1 MMKIAD
7 NEQDKLLQDAM
18 RRRAERVPSLSDDFA
33 ESVMAKMKVRRQS
46 SRRTIFLWAGS
57 VAAALLVGF
66 FLFLNRPEEQP
77 VVAQKA
83 EVQTEQEVPAE
94 KPIKAEPEN
103 IQCQVAQHP
112 VPSPS
117 TSTVKSVNSA
127 CLVEQ
132 PDVPC
137 PDEAQEM
144 PLEEVQLAAETEAE
158 DCPTDD
164 IADMPDQ
171 LLVAAAQIRDIRSR
185 GERLD
190 REIALLMEN

>member
-66 FLFLNRPEEQP
+66 FLFLNRPKEQP
-77 VVAQKA
+77 LMAQKA

-117 TSTVKSVNSA
+117 TSSAKSVNSA
-127 CLVEQ
+127 CLAEQ

-137 PDEAQEM
+137 PDEAQET

-171 LLVAAAQIRDIRSR
+171 LLMAAAQIRDIRSR

-190 REIALLMEN
+190 REIALLMED

>member
-1 MMKIAD
+1 MKIAD

-18 RRRAERVPSLSDDFA
+18 RRRAERVPSLSDDFT

-117 TSTVKSVNSA
+117 TSSAKSVNSA

-132 PDVPC
+132 RGVPC
-137 PDEAQEM
+137 PDEAQET

-171 LLVAAAQIRDIRSR
+171 LLMAAAQIRDIRSR

-190 REIALLMEN
+190 REIALLMED

>member
-117 TSTVKSVNSA
+117 TSSAKSVNSA

-132 PDVPC
+132 PGVPC
-137 PDEAQEM
+137 PDEAQET

>member
-18 RRRAERVPSLSDDFA
+18 QRRAERVPSLSDDFA
-33 ESVMAKMKVRRQS
+33 ESVMAKMRVRRRS
-46 SRRTIFLWAGS
+46 SRRTTFLWAGS
-57 VAAALLVGF
+57 VAAALLVGV

-103 IQCQVAQHP
+103 IQYQVAQHP

-117 TSTVKSVNSA
+117 TSSAKSVNSA

-137 PDEAQEM
+137 PDEAQET
-144 PLEEVQLAAETEAE
+144 PLEEVQLAVETEAE

-171 LLVAAAQIRDIRSR
+171 LLMVAAQIRDIRSR

-190 REIALLMEN
+190 REIALLMED

>member
-1 MMKIAD
+1 MKIAD

-83 EVQTEQEVPAE
+83 EVQTEQKVPAE

-117 TSTVKSVNSA
+117 TSSAKSVNSA

-132 PDVPC
+132 RGVPC
-137 PDEAQEM
+137 PDEAQET

-171 LLVAAAQIRDIRSR
+171 LLMAAAQIRDIRSR

>member
-1 MMKIAD
+1 MKIAD

-18 RRRAERVPSLSDDFA
+18 QRRAERVPSLSDDFA
-33 ESVMAKMKVRRQS
+33 ESVMAKMRVRRQS

-117 TSTVKSVNSA
+117 TSSAKSVNSV

-137 PDEAQEM
+137 PDEAQET

-158 DCPTDD
+158 DCPPDD

-171 LLVAAAQIRDIRSR
+171 LLMAAAQIRDIRSR

-190 REIALLMEN
+190 REIALLMED

>member
-18 RRRAERVPSLSDDFA
+18 QRRAERVPSLSDDFA

-57 VAAALLVGF
+57 IAAALLVGF

-117 TSTVKSVNSA
+117 TSSAKSVNSA

-137 PDEAQEM
+137 PDEAQET

-158 DCPTDD
+158 DYPTND
-164 IADMPDQ
+164 ISDMPDQ
-171 LLVAAAQIRDIRSR
+171 LLMAAAQIRDIRSR

-190 REIALLMEN
+190 REIALLMED

>member
-1 MMKIAD
+1 MKIAD

-117 TSTVKSVNSA
+117 TSSAKSVNSA

-132 PDVPC
+132 RGVPC
-137 PDEAQEM
+137 PDEAQET

-171 LLVAAAQIRDIRSR
+171 LLMAAAQIRDIRSR

-190 REIALLMEN
+190 REIALLMED

>member
-1 MMKIAD
+1 MKIAD

-18 RRRAERVPSLSDDFA
+18 QRRAERVPSLSDDFA
-33 ESVMAKMKVRRQS
+33 ESVMAKMRVRRRS

-57 VAAALLVGF
+57 IAAALLVGF

-83 EVQTEQEVPAE
+83 EAQTEQEVPAE

-117 TSTVKSVNSA
+117 TSSAKSVKSA

-132 PDVPC
+132 PGVPC
-137 PDEAQEM
+137 PDEAQET
-144 PLEEVQLAAETEAE
+144 PLEEVQLAAETGAE

-164 IADMPDQ
+164 ISDMPDQ
-171 LLVAAAQIRDIRSR
+171 LLMAAAQIRDIRSR

>member
-1 MMKIAD
+1 MKIAD

-33 ESVMAKMKVRRQS
+33 ESVMAKMRVRRQS
-46 SRRTIFLWAGS
+46 SRRTTFLWAGS

-94 KPIKAEPEN
+94 KPTKAEPEN

-117 TSTVKSVNSA
+117 TSSAKSVNSA
-127 CLVEQ
+127 CLAEQ

-137 PDEAQEM
+137 PDEAQET

-171 LLVAAAQIRDIRSR
+171 LLMAAAQIRDIRSR

-190 REIALLMEN
+190 REIALLMED

>member
-117 TSTVKSVNSA
+117 TSSAKSVNSA

-132 PDVPC
+132 PGVPC
-137 PDEAQEM
+137 PDEAQET
-144 PLEEVQLAAETEAE
+144 PLEEAQLAAETEAE

-171 LLVAAAQIRDIRSR
+171 LLMAAAQIRDIRSR

-190 REIALLMEN
+190 REIALLMED

>member
-1 MMKIAD
+1 MKIAD

-33 ESVMAKMKVRRQS
+33 ESVMAKMRVRRQS

-66 FLFLNRPEEQP
+66 FLFVNRPEEQP

-137 PDEAQEM
+137 PDEAQET

-158 DCPTDD
+158 DYPTND
-164 IADMPDQ
+164 ISDMPDQ
-171 LLVAAAQIRDIRSR
+171 LLMAAAQIRDIRSR
-185 GERLD
+185 GERLN
-190 REIALLMEN
+190 REIALLMED

>member
-7 NEQDKLLQDAM
+7 NEHDKLLQDAM
-18 RRRAERVPSLSDDFA
+18 QRRAERVPSLSDDFA
-33 ESVMAKMKVRRQS
+33 ESVMAKMKARRQT

-66 FLFLNRPEEQP
+66 FLFVNWPEEQP
-77 VVAQKA
+77 VVAHET

-132 PDVPC
+132 RGVPC
-137 PDEAQEM
+137 PDEAQET

-158 DCPTDD
+158 DCPSDD

-171 LLVAAAQIRDIRSR
+171 LLMAAAQIRDIRSR

-190 REIALLMEN
+190 REIALLMED

>member
-117 TSTVKSVNSA
+117 TSSAKSVNSA

-132 PDVPC
+132 RGVPC
-137 PDEAQEM
+137 PDEAQET

-171 LLVAAAQIRDIRSR
+171 LLMAAAQIRDIRSR

>member
-66 FLFLNRPEEQP
+66 FLFVNWPEEQP

-94 KPIKAEPEN
+94 KPI
-103 IQCQVAQHP
+103 
-112 VPSPS
+112 
-117 TSTVKSVNSA
+117 
-127 CLVEQ
+127 
-132 PDVPC
+132 
-137 PDEAQEM
+137 
-144 PLEEVQLAAETEAE
+144 
-158 DCPTDD
+158 
-164 IADMPDQ
+164 
-171 LLVAAAQIRDIRSR
+171 
-185 GERLD
+185 
-190 REIALLMEN
+190 

>member
-1 MMKIAD
+1 MKIAD

-18 RRRAERVPSLSDDFA
+18 QRRAERVPSLSDDFA
-33 ESVMAKMKVRRQS
+33 ESVMAKMKVRRQG
-46 SRRTIFLWAGS
+46 SRRMIFLWAGS

-112 VPSPS
+112 VPSCP
-117 TSTVKSVNSA
+117 TSSAKSVNSA

-132 PDVPC
+132 RGMPC
-137 PDEAQEM
+137 SDEAQETS
-144 PLEEVQLAAETEAE
+144 LEEVQLSAETEAE

-164 IADMPDQ
+164 ISDMPDQ
-171 LLVAAAQIRDIRSR
+171 LLMAAAQIRDIRSR

-190 REIALLMEN
+190 REIALLMED

>member
-1 MMKIAD
+1 M
-7 NEQDKLLQDAM
+7 Q
-18 RRRAERVPSLSDDFA
+18 RRAERVPSLSDDFV
-33 ESVMAKMKVRRQS
+33 ESVMAKMKVRRQT
-46 SRRTIFLWAGS
+46 SRRTTFLWAGS

-66 FLFLNRPEEQP
+66 FLFVNWPEEQP

-94 KPIKAEPEN
+94 KPTKAEPEN

-117 TSTVKSVNSA
+117 TSSAKSVNSA

-137 PDEAQEM
+137 PDEAQET

>member
-1 MMKIAD
+1 MKQ
-7 NEQDKLLQDAM
+7 EKELDKLLKTALE
-18 RRRAERVPSLSDDFA
+18 RRAASVPSLSDDFA

-77 VVAQKA
+77 VVAQKV

-94 KPIKAEPEN
+94 KPTKAEPEN

-117 TSTVKSVNSA
+117 TSSAKSVNSA

-132 PDVPC
+132 PGVPC
-137 PDEAQEM
+137 PDEAQET

>member
-1 MMKIAD
+1 MKIAD

-33 ESVMAKMKVRRQS
+33 ESVMAKMKVRRRS
-46 SRRTIFLWAGS
+46 SRRTTFLWAGS
-57 VAAALLVGF
+57 IAAALLVGF
-66 FLFLNRPEEQP
+66 FLFVNRPKEQS

-117 TSTVKSVNSA
+117 TSSAKSVNSA

-137 PDEAQEM
+137 PDEAQET

-158 DCPTDD
+158 NCPTDD
-164 IADMPDQ
+164 FSVMPEQ
-171 LLVAAAQIRDIRSR
+171 LLMAAAQIRDIRSR

-190 REIALLMEN
+190 REIALLMED

>member
-1 MMKIAD
+1 MKIAD

-18 RRRAERVPSLSDDFA
+18 QRRAERVPSLSDDFA
-33 ESVMAKMKVRRQS
+33 ESVMAKMRVRRRS

-57 VAAALLVGF
+57 IAAALLVGF
-66 FLFLNRPEEQP
+66 FLFVNRSEEQP

-112 VPSPS
+112 VPSCP
-117 TSTVKSVNSA
+117 TSSAKSVNSP

-137 PDEAQEM
+137 PDEAQET
-144 PLEEVQLAAETEAE
+144 PLEEVQLAAEAEAE

-164 IADMPDQ
+164 ISDMPDQ
-171 LLVAAAQIRDIRSR
+171 LLMAAAQIRDIRSR

-190 REIALLMEN
+190 REIALLMED

>member
-18 RRRAERVPSLSDDFA
+18 QRRAEGVPSLSDDFA

-103 IQCQVAQHP
+103 IQCQVRQHP

-117 TSTVKSVNSA
+117 TSSAKSVNSA

-132 PDVPC
+132 PGVPC
-137 PDEAQEM
+137 PDEAQET

-171 LLVAAAQIRDIRSR
+171 LLMAAAQIRDIRSR

-190 REIALLMEN
+190 REIALLMED

>member
-66 FLFLNRPEEQP
+66 FLFVNWPEEQP

-103 IQCQVAQHP
+103 IQCQVAQYP

-117 TSTVKSVNSA
+117 TSSAKSVNSA

-132 PDVPC
+132 PGVPC
-137 PDEAQEM
+137 PDEAQET

>member
-1 MMKIAD
+1 MKIAD

-117 TSTVKSVNSA
+117 TSSAKSVNSA

-132 PDVPC
+132 RGVPC
-137 PDEAQEM
+137 PDEAQET

-171 LLVAAAQIRDIRSR
+171 LLMAAAQIRDIRSR

-190 REIALLMEN
+190 RDIALLMEN

>member
-18 RRRAERVPSLSDDFA
+18 QRRAERVPSLSDDFA

-66 FLFLNRPEEQP
+66 FLFVNRPEEQP

-83 EVQTEQEVPAE
+83 EVQTEQKVPAE

-137 PDEAQEM
+137 PDEAQET

-164 IADMPDQ
+164 ISDMPDQ
-171 LLVAAAQIRDIRSR
+171 LLMVAAQIRDIRSR

-190 REIALLMEN
+190 REIALLMED

>member
-18 RRRAERVPSLSDDFA
+18 QRRAERVPSLSDDFA

-57 VAAALLVGF
+57 IAAALLVGF

-83 EVQTEQEVPAE
+83 EVQTEQEVPTE

-137 PDEAQEM
+137 PDEAQET

-171 LLVAAAQIRDIRSR
+171 LLMAAAQIRDIRSR

-190 REIALLMEN
+190 REIALLMED

>member
-18 RRRAERVPSLSDDFA
+18 QRRAERVPSLSDDFA

-132 PDVPC
+132 PDAPC
-137 PDEAQEM
+137 PDEAQET
-144 PLEEVQLAAETEAE
+144 PIEEVQLAAEAEAE

-164 IADMPDQ
+164 ISDMPDQ
-171 LLVAAAQIRDIRSR
+171 LLMVAAQIRDIRSR

-190 REIALLMEN
+190 REIALLMED

>member
-1 MMKIAD
+1 MKIAD

-18 RRRAERVPSLSDDFA
+18 QRRAERVPSLSDDFA

-137 PDEAQEM
+137 PDEAQET

-171 LLVAAAQIRDIRSR
+171 LLMAAAQIRDIRSR

-190 REIALLMEN
+190 REIALLMED

>member
-1 MMKIAD
+1 MKIAD

-66 FLFLNRPEEQP
+66 FLFLNRPKEQP
-77 VVAQKA
+77 LMAQKA

-117 TSTVKSVNSA
+117 TSSAKSVNSA

-137 PDEAQEM
+137 PDEAQET

-171 LLVAAAQIRDIRSR
+171 LLMAAAQIRDIRSR

-190 REIALLMEN
+190 REIALLMED

>member
-66 FLFLNRPEEQP
+66 FLFVNRPEEQP

-137 PDEAQEM
+137 PDEAQET
-144 PLEEVQLAAETEAE
+144 PLEEVQLAAEAEAE

-164 IADMPDQ
+164 ISDMPDQ
-171 LLVAAAQIRDIRSR
+171 LLMVAAQIRDIRSR

-190 REIALLMEN
+190 REIALLMED

>member
-1 MMKIAD
+1 MKIAD

-94 KPIKAEPEN
+94 KPTKAEPEN

-117 TSTVKSVNSA
+117 TSSAKSVNSA
-127 CLVEQ
+127 CLAEQ

-137 PDEAQEM
+137 PDEAQET

-171 LLVAAAQIRDIRSR
+171 LLMAAAQIRDIRSR

-190 REIALLMEN
+190 REIALLMED

>member
-66 FLFLNRPEEQP
+66 FLFLNRPKEQP
-77 VVAQKA
+77 VMAQKA

-117 TSTVKSVNSA
+117 TSSAKSVNSA

-132 PDVPC
+132 RGVPC
-137 PDEAQEM
+137 PDEAQET

-171 LLVAAAQIRDIRSR
+171 LLMAAAQIRDIRSR

-190 REIALLMEN
+190 REIALLLED

>member
-1 MMKIAD
+1 MKIAD

-117 TSTVKSVNSA
+117 TSSAKSVNSA

-132 PDVPC
+132 PGVPC
-137 PDEAQEM
+137 PDEAQET

>member
-1 MMKIAD
+1 MKIAD

-66 FLFLNRPEEQP
+66 FLFVNWPEEQP

-103 IQCQVAQHP
+103 IQCQVAQYP

-117 TSTVKSVNSA
+117 TSSAKSVNSA

-132 PDVPC
+132 PGVPC
-137 PDEAQEM
+137 PDEAQET

>member
-1 MMKIAD
+1 MKIAD

-18 RRRAERVPSLSDDFA
+18 RRRAERVPSLSDDFT

-117 TSTVKSVNSA
+117 TSSAKSVNSA

-132 PDVPC
+132 PGVPC
-137 PDEAQEM
+137 PDEAQET

-171 LLVAAAQIRDIRSR
+171 LLMAAAQIRDIRSR

-190 REIALLMEN
+190 REIALLMED

>member
-1 MMKIAD
+1 MKIAD

-117 TSTVKSVNSA
+117 TSSAKSVNSA
-127 CLVEQ
+127 CLAEQ

-137 PDEAQEM
+137 PDEAQET

-171 LLVAAAQIRDIRSR
+171 LLMAAAQIRDIRSR

-190 REIALLMEN
+190 REIALLMED

>member
-33 ESVMAKMKVRRQS
+33 ESVMAKMRVRRQS
-46 SRRTIFLWAGS
+46 SRRTTFLWAGS
-57 VAAALLVGF
+57 IAAALLVGF

-117 TSTVKSVNSA
+117 TSSAKSVNSA

-137 PDEAQEM
+137 PDEAQET

>member
-66 FLFLNRPEEQP
+66 FLFLNRPKEQP
-77 VVAQKA
+77 LMAQKA

-117 TSTVKSVNSA
+117 TSSAKSVNSA

-137 PDEAQEM
+137 PDEAQET

-171 LLVAAAQIRDIRSR
+171 LLMAAAQIRDIRSR

-190 REIALLMEN
+190 REIALLMED

>member
-1 MMKIAD
+1 MIKIAD

-18 RRRAERVPSLSDDFA
+18 QRRAERVPSLSDDFA

-66 FLFLNRPEEQP
+66 FLFVNWPEEQP

-117 TSTVKSVNSA
+117 TSSAKSVNSA

-132 PDVPC
+132 RGVPC
-137 PDEAQEM
+137 PDEAQET

-171 LLVAAAQIRDIRSR
+171 LLMAAAQIRDIRSR

>member
-66 FLFLNRPEEQP
+66 FLFLNRPKEQP
-77 VVAQKA
+77 VMAQKA

-112 VPSPS
+112 VSSPS
-117 TSTVKSVNSA
+117 TSSAKSVNSA

-132 PDVPC
+132 RGVPC
-137 PDEAQEM
+137 PDEAQET

-171 LLVAAAQIRDIRSR
+171 LLMAAAQIRDIRSR

-190 REIALLMEN
+190 REIALLMED